1 MKKKN
6 IIWIAVV
13 VVIVVWLYSGYNG
26 LVSKD
31 EAVINKWAA
40 VEADYQRRSDLIPNL
55 VATVKGYA
63 EHESSTLESVT
74 EARGRATSVTLNA
87 EDLTEENLRAYQEAQ
102 SEVKSALGRLI
113 AVAESYPDLK
123 ANENFRDL
131 QVQLE
136 GTENRIA
143 VSRKEFNDAVRS
155 YNVAVRRFPNNILA
169 SLFGF
174 ERKASFSA
182 DEGAEQAPTVEF

>member
-155 YNVAVRRFPNNILA
+155 YNVAVRRFPTNILA
-169 SLFGF
+169 SLFGL

-182 DEGAEQAPTVEF
+182 DEGAE

>member
-87 EDLTEENLRAYQEAQ
+87 EDLTEENLRAYQKAQ

-155 YNVAVRRFPNNILA
+155 YNVAVRRFPTNILA

>member
-74 EARGRATSVTLNA
+74 AARGRATSVTLNA

-155 YNVAVRRFPNNILA
+155 YNVAVRRFPTNILA

>member
-55 VATVKGYA
+55 VAMVKGYA

-155 YNVAVRRFPNNILA
+155 YNVAVRRFPTNILA

>member
-155 YNVAVRRFPNNILA
+155 YNVAVRRFPTNILA

>member
-155 YNVAVRRFPNNILA
+155 YNVAVRRFPTNILA

-182 DEGAEQAPTVEF
+182 DEGAEQAPTVEL

>member
-31 EAVINKWAA
+31 EAVINKWGA

-155 YNVAVRRFPNNILA
+155 YNVAVRRFPTNILA

>member
-143 VSRKEFNDAVRS
+143 VSRKEFNDAVLS

>member
-1 MKKKN
+1 MKRKN

-155 YNVAVRRFPNNILA
+155 YNVAVRRFPTNILA

>member
-1 MKKKN
+1 MKKST
-6 IIWIAVV
+6 IIWI
-13 VVIVVWLYSGYNG
+13 VVIAAAALWVYSGYNR
-26 LVSKD
+26 LVNQD
-31 EAVINKWAA
+31 ENVANKWAA
-40 VEADYQRRSDLIPNL
+40 VEADYQRRADLIPNL

-63 EHESSTLESVT
+63 EHESGTLQSVT
-74 EARGRATSVTLNA
+74 DARSKATSVQLGA
-87 EDLTEENLRAYQEAQ
+87 GDLTEENLRAYQQAQ
-102 SEVKSALGRLI
+102 GAVTSALGRLI

-143 VSRKEFNDAVRS
+143 VSRKGYNDAVQS
-155 YNVAVRRFPNNILA
+155 YNVAVRRFPANILA

-174 ERKASFSA
+174 DRKASFSA
-182 DEGAEQAPTVEF
+182 DEGAETAPTVEF

>member
-1 MKKKN
+1 M
-6 IIWIAVV
+6 

-155 YNVAVRRFPNNILA
+155 YNVAVRRFPTNILA

>member
-40 VEADYQRRSDLIPNL
+40 VEVDYQRRSDLIPNL

-155 YNVAVRRFPNNILA
+155 YNVAVRRFPTNILA

>member
-31 EAVINKWAA
+31 EAVVNKWAA

-155 YNVAVRRFPNNILA
+155 YNVAVRRFPTNILA

>member
-143 VSRKEFNDAVRS
+143 VSRKEFHDAVRS
-155 YNVAVRRFPNNILA
+155 YNVAGRRFPTNILA

>member
-31 EAVINKWAA
+31 EVVINKWAA

-155 YNVAVRRFPNNILA
+155 YNVAVRRFPTNILA

>member
-74 EARGRATSVTLNA
+74 ADAECRRSDRGEPAGLSGG
-87 EDLTEENLRAYQEAQ
+87 
-102 SEVKSALGRLI
+102 SERG
-113 AVAESYPDLK
+113 
-123 ANENFRDL
+123 
-131 QVQLE
+131 
-136 GTENRIA
+136 
-143 VSRKEFNDAVRS
+143 
-155 YNVAVRRFPNNILA
+155 
-169 SLFGF
+169 
-174 ERKASFSA
+174 
-182 DEGAEQAPTVEF
+182 

>member
-1 MKKKN
+1 MKKST
-6 IIWIAVV
+6 IIWI
-13 VVIVVWLYSGYNG
+13 VVIAAAALWVYSGYNR
-26 LVSKD
+26 LVNED
-31 EAVINKWAA
+31 ENVTNKWAA
-40 VEADYQRRSDLIPNL
+40 VEADYQRRADLIPNL

-63 EHESSTLESVT
+63 EHESGTLQSVT
-74 EARGRATSVTLNA
+74 DARSKATSVQLGA
-87 EDLTEENLRAYQEAQ
+87 GDLTEENLRAYQQAQ
-102 SEVKSALGRLI
+102 GAVTSALGRLI

-143 VSRKEFNDAVRS
+143 VSRKGYNDAVQS
-155 YNVAVRRFPNNILA
+155 YNVAVRRFPANILA

-174 ERKASFSA
+174 DRKASFSA
-182 DEGAEQAPTVEF
+182 DEGAETVPTVEF